1 LSIFFATVGIELLL
15 GACSMLYWRGFGAE
29 RYVPTTT
36 FAKPPQPHW
45 GGYKDKATFVL
56 PLHDG
61 DAWTMFRCWLYPLN
75 DSRTLAW
82 NMLPCRRRLR
92 LFGNPNETLN

>member
-1 LSIFFATVGIELLL
+1 
-15 GACSMLYWRGFGAE
+15 MLYWRGFGAE

-61 DAWTMFRCWLYPLN
+61 DAWTMFRC
-75 DSRTLAW
+75 
-82 NMLPCRRRLR
+82 
-92 LFGNPNETLN
+92 